1 MKLGIIGLSSSG
13 KTTLFNCLSK
23 ARADEAGNFSSS
35 KKPNIKVVPVP
46 DKRLDKLSEIF
57 HPKKTTP
64 AYIEFVDIAGLAKS
78 DGAGKG
84 AGNQFLPNIREVDA
98 LVHVVRCFAY
108 EGEARTDPIKDIEVI
123 DIELIVSD
131 LESIEKRIQ
140 SIEKQIRNVNPKLKV
155 EKEILKKIKD
165 GMENDIPARNI
176 DLSLEELKTIKSM
189 GLLTLKPIIYCANIA
204 DKDVGK
210 EESSLHLVKTIQD
223 YADKERSEV
232 ITICAKIEE
241 EISQLDPEDKKAFMQ
256 ELLIKESALDK
267 LVRSSYKILGLIS
280 FLTAGP
286 DEVRAWTIR
295 RGQRAPIAAGKI
307 HSDIERGFIRAET
320 IDYNTF
326 MEVGSFIRAREKGLL
341 RSEGK
346 QYIVQDGDIIDFK
359 FNV

>member
-23 ARADEAGNFSSS
+23 ARIDESGNFSSS
-35 KKPNIKVVPVP
+35 KKPNMKVVPVP
-46 DKRLDKLSEIF
+46 DKRLEKLSEIF
-57 HPKKTTP
+57 DPKKTTP

-98 LVHVVRCFAY
+98 LVHVVRCFEY
-108 EGEARTDPIKDIEVI
+108 DGEEIIEPIKDIEVI

-140 SIEKQIRNVNPKLKV
+140 SIEKQIRNVNPNLKV
-155 EKEILKKIKD
+155 EKEILKKIKE

-176 DLSLEELKTIKSM
+176 GLSPEEAKIIKSM

-204 DKDVGK
+204 EEDIDKD
-210 EESSLHLVKTIQD
+210 ENLLPLVKIIKD
-223 YADKERSEV
+223 YADKEKSEV
-232 ITICAKIEE
+232 IAICAKIEE
-241 EISQLDPEDKKAFMQ
+241 EISQLDLEDKKIFMQ

-286 DEVRAWTIR
+286 DEVRAWTVR
-295 RGQRAPIAAGKI
+295 KGQKAPIAAGKI

-320 IDYNTF
+320 IAYETF
-326 MEVGSFIRAREKGLL
+326 IEIGSFLKAKEKGLL

-346 QYIVQDGDIIDFK
+346 QYIVNDGDIIDFK